1 MPASLPVFLPVWR
14 SPVNYFMLSNPA
26 KISSFL
32 WDFLISGY
40 AFGTAMLSY
49 RSRNLTIQKQVPH
62 LIISNRPLPLIFQK
76 LCWIRRYD
84 KVYYIR
90 ACFSI
95 KKAAI
100 SFIAAFLYK
109 AGTEGLE
116 PSTFGFGDQ
125 RSTNWTISLY
135 YITYT
140 FKTSYRFLEL
150 LRRSSRFRYASSRWL
165 CYAKPCL

>member
-1 MPASLPVFLPVWR
+1 MA
-14 SPVNYFMLSNPA
+14 YLSIYGRA
-26 KISSFL
+26 EDLLQSSR
-32 WDFLISGY
+32 G
-40 AFGTAMLSY
+40 GLS
-49 RSRNLTIQKQVPH
+49 
-62 LIISNRPLPLIFQK
+62 ISNRPLPLIFQK

-125 RSTNWTISLY
+125 RSTN
-135 YITYT
+135 
-140 FKTSYRFLEL
+140 
-150 LRRSSRFRYASSRWL
+150 
-165 CYAKPCL
+165 